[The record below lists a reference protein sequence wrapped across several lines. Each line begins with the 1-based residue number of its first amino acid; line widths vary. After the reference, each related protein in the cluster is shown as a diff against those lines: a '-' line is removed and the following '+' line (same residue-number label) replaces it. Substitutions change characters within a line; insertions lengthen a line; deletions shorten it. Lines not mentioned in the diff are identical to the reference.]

1 MKGSEN
7 MEGVIVLDDKYG
19 IKAIDIDY
27 ALVKF
32 FLRKGI
38 RDYKAVAYYSSVAK
52 CLKEYVNLSI
62 HDELDVKADI
72 SLSEAA
78 KRIDD
83 AITRS
88 NNVIKATFPEY
99 KVIADE

>member
-1 MKGSEN
+1 

-19 IKAIDIDY
+19 IKAVDIDY

-52 CLKEYVNLSI
+52 CLKEYVNLTI
-62 HDELDVKADI
+62 HDELEVKTDI
-72 SLSEAA
+72 SLSEAL
-78 KRIDD
+78 KRIND

-88 NNVIKATFPEY
+88 NNVIKAAFPEY
-99 KVIADE
+99 KVMKDD

>member
-1 MKGSEN
+1 

-19 IKAIDIDY
+19 IKAVDVEY

-52 CLKEYVNLSI
+52 CLEEYVNLTV
-62 HDELDVKADI
+62 HDELEVKTDI
-72 SLSEAA
+72 SLSEAV

-83 AITRS
+83 ATARA
-88 NNVIKATFPEY
+88 NNVIKAAFPEY